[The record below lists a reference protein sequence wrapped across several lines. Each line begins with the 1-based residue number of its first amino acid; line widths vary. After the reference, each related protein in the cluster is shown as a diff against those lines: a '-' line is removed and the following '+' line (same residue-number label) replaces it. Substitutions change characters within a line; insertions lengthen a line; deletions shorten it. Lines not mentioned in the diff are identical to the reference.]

1 MDDFARRACE
11 RARVRRRPLLLRVH
25 LRRAFRSALWAV
37 GRPQVRGAKGR
48 GVLALR
54 RSRRADR
61 VATAETKASTQ
72 APIAFWLLGVSQ
84 IIGVF
89 ALDGLKA
96 RNVLGVA
103 PEAAIAQSAAT
114 PDIAENAEV
123 AQNAESAQVAET
135 AENAEVAQTAGS
147 AQVAETAENAEVAQ
161 NGEIVETSAVVASV
175 ESAQNAET
183 SQNAE
188 IAAAKTDWARALRFP
203 AIFCF
208 VWGAVFFAFGREPKA
223 PGSDDAAQEKTA
235 AA

>member
-1 MDDFARRACE
+1 M
-11 RARVRRRPLLLRVH
+11 
-25 LRRAFRSALWAV
+25 
-37 GRPQVRGAKGR
+37 
-48 GVLALR
+48 
-54 RSRRADR
+54 
-61 VATAETKASTQ
+61 
-72 APIAFWLLGVSQ
+72 
-84 IIGVF
+84 F

-114 PDIAENAEV
+114 PDI
-123 AQNAESAQVAET
+123 
-135 AENAEVAQTAGS
+135 
-147 AQVAETAENAEVAQ
+147 AENAEVAQ

>member
-1 MDDFARRACE
+1 M
-11 RARVRRRPLLLRVH
+11 
-25 LRRAFRSALWAV
+25 
-37 GRPQVRGAKGR
+37 
-48 GVLALR
+48 
-54 RSRRADR
+54 
-61 VATAETKASTQ
+61 
-72 APIAFWLLGVSQ
+72 
-84 IIGVF
+84 F

-123 AQNAESAQVAET
+123 AQNAE
-135 AENAEVAQTAGS
+135 S